1 MHTQSPRIRRQTPTA
16 LAALI
21 AALIAI
27 MPGTPGM
34 FSIAA
39 APATQT
45 VTANLFVYLL
55 RDGKIAAAQRPVA
68 VEDNR
73 PGRASLLA
81 LLDGATDAEED
92 AGLMTAIPSGTDLID
107 VTLDNATSVATV
119 DLSDDML
126 SPPRSDEPDAEQE
139 ALIYLGRLAQ
149 VVFTLTQFPS
159 IDAVLFEIDG
169 APLRDLP
176 ILETIQINPFYGPID
191 LAQPLDRTDLEPVIP
206 AIFVERP
213 AIGEAVD
220 LPLRVAGTAN
230 TFEAAFVLQLRD
242 ADGVVLLEQ
251 PSTATS
257 GTGTRGTFD
266 LTLTLPDDRD
276 LSGLTLVAFE
286 RSARDGEPI
295 NQVEIPLTQSS
306 Q

>member
-1 MHTQSPRIRRQTPTA
+1 MHIQNTQIRRQTRTA
-16 LAALI
+16 LAAII
-21 AALIAI
+21 ATLIAI
-27 MPGTPGM
+27 MPGVAA
-34 FSIAA
+34 IAA
-39 APATQT
+39 APAAQAVSTD
-45 VTANLFVYLL
+45 LFVYLL

-81 LLDGATDAEED
+81 LLDGTTDAEDD
-92 AGLMTAIPSGTDLID
+92 AGLMTAIPIGAELID
-107 VTLDNATSVATV
+107 VTLDNATGVATV
-119 DLSDDML
+119 DLTDDML

-169 APLRDLP
+169 EPLSDLP

-191 LAQPLDRTDLEPVIP
+191 LAQPLDRADLEPVIP

-213 AIGEAVD
+213 AVGEPVD

-251 PSTATS
+251 PTTATS

-266 LTLTLPDDRD
+266 LTLNLPDDRD
-276 LSGLTLVAFE
+276 LSTLTLVAFE

-295 NQVEIPLTQSS
+295 NQVEIPLTPSPE
-306 Q
+306 